1 MEQIAE
7 TQAVYWNGWLNG
19 YIHVL
24 RTLANIMANYEY
36 MPAENR
42 REYYNNMLLSLILS
56 DTDIGILETVWK
68 PNAIDGRDSR
78 IGRYNTVFERR
89 SYWSNLVENLV
100 SSASDIDTAMAYLNG
115 PNSRE
120 DRVDALIPYILDA
133 RTTHL
138 IRMTVPII
146 NPKTDEVVGCVSLY
160 LSMNMIQKRVDQFMT
175 EYPNTFMIV
184 YSNDGLILGSYMTD
198 LVGMK
203 MTDVENMFGSYAQEA
218 ERAVLEGMDFY
229 LSTYSIIFKED
240 VDIFVKP
247 VSIGNSDTTWSISTT
262 IPKSFLRG
270 GR

>member
-1 MEQIAE
+1 MEQVAE

-19 YIHVL
+19 YIRVL

-42 REYYNNMLLSLILS
+42 REYYNSMLFSLILS

-68 PNAIDGRDSR
+68 PNAIDGRDSH
-78 IGRYNTVFERR
+78 IGRYNTVFRR
-89 SYWSNLVENLV
+89 SFNLVENLV
-100 SSASDIDTAMAYLNG
+100 SAIDIDTTMAYLNG

-120 DRVDALIPYILDA
+120 DRVDALIPYTLDA

-160 LSMNMIQKRVDQFMT
+160 LNMDMVQKRVEQFMT

-184 YSNDGLILGSYMTD
+184 YSDDGLILGSYKTD
-198 LVGMK
+198 LVGRK

-218 ERAVLEGMDFY
+218 ERSVLEGMDFY

-240 VDIFVKP
+240 VYIFMKP
-247 VSIGNSDTTWSISTT
+247 VSIGNSDTAWSISIT
-262 IPKSFLRG
+262 IPKSFLKQHG
-270 GR
+270 FVLW